1 MRFREHWPVARSR
14 LRRREFATVFSR
26 VPPGALGDMLEVGSG
41 DGFLASLLAP
51 LGTSLTTT
59 EYAPG
64 AASHGCELPRL
75 RCSVTEL
82 PFADTAFDFIF
93 SSSVLEHVRDRDGA
107 MAELR
112 RCLRP
117 RGVMIHLMPSPTWKL
132 LQLALY
138 YPHVALSGIEMIG
151 ADRQLPATTGE
162 PSAATI
168 APAPEPAAD
177 RAPKPAPKPAPER
190 STDDAADPAP
200 GAAVSTEQWRDGGVK
215 PSWWQEF
222 KRGVF
227 PQVHG
232 EFTGHVRELLGFRAK
247 AWAAAFCRAGF
258 EVRGCLRLPLCSGYG
273 FGFERL
279 RRAGE
284 RFGLGAHNAF
294 VVTHPGAPL
303 DCIAH
308 WCPGQERAAA

>member
-1 MRFREHWPVARSR
+1 MRIREHWPIARSR
-14 LRRREFATVFSR
+14 LRRREFATVFDT
-26 VPPGALGDMLEVGSG
+26 VPQGALGHMLEVGSG

-51 LGTSLTTT
+51 LGRSLTTT

-64 AASHGCELPRL
+64 EASHGRELPRL

-82 PFADTAFDFIF
+82 PFRDGAFDFIF

-112 RCLRP
+112 RCLHP
-117 RGVMIHLMPSPTWKL
+117 DGVMVHLMPSPTWKL

-138 YPHVALSGIEMIG
+138 YPHVVLSGIEMIG
-151 ADRQLPATTGE
+151 AGREPPTATTTTTTTMTTTTTTTTT
-162 PSAATI
+162 AT
-168 APAPEPAAD
+168 
-177 RAPKPAPKPAPER
+177 
-190 STDDAADPAP
+190 
-200 GAAVSTEQWRDGGVK
+200 TEHWRDHGTR

-232 EFTGHVRELLGFRAK
+232 EFDGHIRELFGFRAR
-247 AWAAAFCRAGF
+247 AWTRTFEQAGF
-258 EVRGCLRLPLCSGYG
+258 HVADRLRLPLCSGYG
-273 FGFERL
+273 FGLERL

-284 RFGLGAHNAF
+284 RCGLGAHNAF
-294 VVTHPGAPL
+294 IVTHRGASPPL
-303 DCIAH
+303 LAH
-308 WCPGQERAAA
+308 WQRALPAGAS